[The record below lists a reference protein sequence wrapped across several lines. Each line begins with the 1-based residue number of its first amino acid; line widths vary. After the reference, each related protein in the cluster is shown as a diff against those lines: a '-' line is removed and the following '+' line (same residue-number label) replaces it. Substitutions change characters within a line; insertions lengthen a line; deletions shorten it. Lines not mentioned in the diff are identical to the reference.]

1 MGQPTR
7 VRLHRIDLNHS
18 TLDRR
23 SLKAFATTETELRLI
38 ANAATMGDKRSP
50 NAGYNTPAASGTPR
64 LL

>member
-1 MGQPTR
+1 MGQPTT
-7 VRLHRIDLNHS
+7 VRLLRTILHHS

-50 NAGYNTPAASGTPR
+50 KAGYNTPPASGTPR